1 MTPLKISI
9 AAAMAS
15 VFLLGV
21 VFALIRRRSLRERYA
36 LVWLVTGIVLL
47 VLALWRASLNKIA
60 GWIGVQGYPPSVF
73 FAALLFFVLVVLLHY
88 ATVISRLSDQN
99 TILAQKLA
107 LLEEKLRS
115 HEAPSQDSDEA

>member
-1 MTPLKISI
+1 MTPLKVSI
-9 AAAMAS
+9 AAAIAS

-36 LVWLVTGIVLL
+36 LVWLVTGIILL
-47 VLALWRASLNKIA
+47 VLALWRDSLGKIA
-60 GWIGVQGYPPSVF
+60 SWMGVEGYPPSVF

-115 HEAPSQDSDEA
+115 HSEET

>member
-1 MTPLKISI
+1 MTPLKVSI
-9 AAAMAS
+9 AAAIAS
-15 VFLLGV
+15 VFLLVV
-21 VFALIRRRSLRERYA
+21 VFELIRRRSLRERYA
-36 LVWLVTGIVLL
+36 LVWLLTGIVLF
-47 VLALWRASLNKIA
+47 VLAVWRGSLNKIA

-115 HEAPSQDSDEA
+115 HSEER